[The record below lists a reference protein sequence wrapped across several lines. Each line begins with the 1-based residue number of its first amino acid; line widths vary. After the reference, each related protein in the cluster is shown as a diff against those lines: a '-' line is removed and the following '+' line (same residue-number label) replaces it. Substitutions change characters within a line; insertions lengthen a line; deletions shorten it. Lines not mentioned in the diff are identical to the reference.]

1 MYGISRTLAVA
12 VPIGAG
18 VLAVL
23 HGLGATRFIAIAT
36 LSVLVAATA
45 LAAAILEDRHSGLDA
60 R

>member
-12 VPIGAG
+12 VPIGIGA
-18 VLAVL
+18 LAVL
-23 HGLGATRFIAIAT
+23 QALGATRFVAIAT

-45 LAAAILEDRHSGLDA
+45 LAAAILEDRHSGFGA